1 MEVRFEH
8 VHKSFGEVVAVDD
21 LDLGVED
28 GEFLV
33 LLGPSGC
40 GKTTSLRMLAG
51 LEEVSEGRIWIGERD
66 VTRAEPRERD
76 IAMVFQSYALY
87 PHMSV
92 ADNIGYPLRI
102 RRMPGDEKKERV
114 RRAAAMLEI
123 DHLLDRSPRQLSGG
137 QSQRVAL
144 GRAIVRNPSV
154 FLMDEPLSN
163 LDAMLRQQMR
173 GELKHLQGSLGV
185 TCIYV
190 THDQEEAM
198 TLGDRIVVMKDGRV
212 RQVGSPEDIY
222 GSPASTFVAGFIG
235 KPPMNLMRGR
245 IASDD
250 TVELATGSIPLG
262 RGRGSPR
269 NRDVIV
275 GLRAHDMRLVGD
287 EDGDLGGRLYVV
299 EDLGDEVLATVEV
312 GDERVRVKC
321 ERRFRAGV
329 DDNVRI
335 AVDHRR
341 VYLFDPESGSAL

>member
-8 VHKSFGEVVAVDD
+8 VHKTFGDFVAVED
-21 LDLGVED
+21 LDLTVSD

-51 LEEVSEGRIWIGERD
+51 LEEVSDGRIWIGERD
-66 VTRAEPRERD
+66 VTKAEPRDRD
-76 IAMVFQSYALY
+76 VAMVFQSYALY

-102 RRMPGDEKKERV
+102 RKLSEEDKRARV
-114 RRAAAMLEI
+114 RRAAEMLEI

-144 GRAIVRNPSV
+144 GRAIVRNPSA

-198 TLGDRIVVMKDGRV
+198 TLGDRIVVMREGRIQ
-212 RQVGSPEDIY
+212 QVGSPEEIY
-222 GSPASTFVAGFIG
+222 ASPASTFVAGFIG

-245 IASDD
+245 TGGDGV
-250 TVELATGSIPLG
+250 VELPAGSIRLQDGRAPE
-262 RGRGSPR
+262 RGR
-269 NRDVIV
+269 DVVV
-275 GLRAHDMRLVGD
+275 GLRAQDMRIADTHEAQL
-287 EDGDLGGRLYVV
+287 EGRLYVV
-299 EDLGDEVLATVEV
+299 EDLGDEVLATVEM
-312 GDERVRVKC
+312 GGERVRVRC
-321 ERRFRAGV
+321 DRSFRGRVDSGV
-329 DDNVRI
+329 RV
-335 AVDHRR
+335 AVNPEHL
-341 VYLFDPESGSAL
+341 YLFDPDSGSAL